1 MLQVASPSRPGNP
14 DGKFDV
20 TRIDRPPSSGGLK
33 YLGCGSMAATTGG
46 RLCVFRYVRWKG
58 RSCSRAAHSDVTLRR
73 AREKRDAARRLVAD
87 GIAPIVQRQ
96 RDKATL
102 GDPLRSYQ
110 MMMALHEAGEN
121 LRNNP
126 AASA

>member
-14 DGKFDV
+14 DGKFDGD
-20 TRIDRPPSSGGLK
+20 TDRPTAIQRWLEIPGLAVRWQ
-33 YLGCGSMAATTGG
+33 LPRAVVCG
-46 RLCVFRYVRWKG
+46 VFRYRYGGKG

-102 GDPLRSYQ
+102 GDPFEVVSDDD
-110 MMMALHEAGEN
+110 G
-121 LRNNP
+121 
-126 AASA
+126 AARGGGKS